1 MTRDMNKAT
10 RNFFLTL
17 LSMIL
22 ISLYAC
28 GDPGSKEK
36 KNVQAEAPAMDLL
49 SATLLGDLK
58 TVKQHIDYGTDL
70 DLKDTIM
77 GSSALMTATVFDRRD
92 IAIALINA
100 GADINITNKEGSTAL
115 ITASFL
121 CRKEILNILLENG
134 ADKSIR
140 NIYGSNAYQ
149 SVEAPFEAVR
159 FIYDQFGKDLGP
171 LGLKLDYDYLE
182 ETRPVIAD
190 MLK

>member
-1 MTRDMNKAT
+1 MKRNKNNAT
-10 RNFFLTL
+10 RNLFLTL

-22 ISLYAC
+22 ISFYAC
-28 GDPGSKEK
+28 ADQGSKEK
-36 KNVQAEAPAMDLL
+36 KNEHAEAPAMDLL

-58 TVKQHIDYGTDL
+58 TVNQHIDYGTDL
-70 DLKDTIM
+70 NMKDTIM

-92 IAIALINA
+92 IALALINA
-100 GADINITNKEGSTAL
+100 GADVNITNMEGSTAL

-121 CRKEILNILLENG
+121 CRKEIVSLLLENG
-134 ADKSIR
+134 ADKSIN
-140 NIYGSNAYQ
+140 NIYGSNAYK
-149 SVEAPFEAVR
+149 SVEAPFESVR
-159 FIYDQFGKDLGP
+159 FIYDQFAKDLGP